1 MKWLFNAF
9 KSKPAVPPP
18 ASPSAAP
25 VGVIT
30 TDPAARDRARAAYHV
45 ARFERALAQCAKG
58 EARRAELAA
67 WLKYWQAVARL
78 PQKPE

>member
-1 MKWLFNAF
+1 MKWLFNMF
-9 KSKPAVPPP
+9 KTQPPAAPAVPMLQDTPP
-18 ASPSAAP
+18 S
-25 VGVIT
+25 T
-30 TDPAARDRARAAYHV
+30 RDRARAAIHV

-67 WLKYWQAVARL
+67 WLEYWQAVARL